1 VLWKDKVFVGENNL
15 ERIVALNI
23 DSGAIVWTHDLGTE
37 PLDSTSAIADGVLFV
52 GGKNGYIFAVDA
64 QTGTRKWE
72 TSVTSYTSNS
82 PPAITTANGYV
93 FSGQWNASAVDKN
106 FTVLNAST
114 GAIEWTYN
122 IGSNRSYSPP
132 AIANDIVY
140 ITTDGTTGTEI
151 IAFEPDI
158 ATGTVTPPVITAA
171 LNCPDADI
179 TWTAASPSSYDRYTV
194 YRAAASGGPY
204 TQIATGLSTLSYT
217 DSMPGQGLY
226 YYVVEGYKSGSPG
239 DKTGYSNEAYV
250 DVDCDVT
257 LSVAGQCTPILT
269 WNPSGDPAMNR
280 YTVRRSA
287 TSGGPWTDVGTNITA
302 TTWQD
307 TGTADH
313 TAYFY
318 TVVAYRSTNPLKKS
332 DPSNEVTMTTDCAP
346 FDVEALAMCPDV
358 LVTWNAPNSPVFNRF
373 TVFRSTAS
381 GGPWTQI
388 ATGLSLTSYT
398 DTPPAS
404 SGQTYYYVV
413 QGYENGNPGNKSD
426 YSPEAFVANFTCP
439 YPEPQNLVATLKCP
453 DIELT
458 WNSVAEATG
467 YHIYR
472 ATTSGGP
479 YTLLEQE
486 VASPYTDTT
495 AATGST
501 YFYVVTAFYSSMAG
515 QESGYSN
522 EAAITKNCGTNTP
535 YTYDYDC
542 GNKIP
547 PHFSAPTPDGE
558 LYRPWEVAT
567 DPAGNMYVS
576 NSINNRIE
584 KYDKDCKFIKK
595 WGAPGNYPGQMTEP
609 RGIVYNPSD
618 GLIYVTDAYERV
630 QAFTT
635 DGAYSHG
642 WYAPKAVSLAVDGAG
657 SIYVVQHK
665 LLGYL
670 ARYDTNGAP
679 IAQWYMPNI
688 LGVGVDPT
696 SGTVYVTT
704 NTAIQALDSGGNVT
718 ATIGAGQVANPA
730 GIHFSPDGR
739 MFVSDTGA
747 RQVFI
752 FQGGLLL
759 DTVGQGGL
767 AAGEF
772 TEPTDV
778 WVVDD
783 KKLLVLDRQHD
794 RVNIFSQK

>member
-1 VLWKDKVFVGENNL
+1 
-15 ERIVALNI
+15 
-23 DSGAIVWTHDLGTE
+23 
-37 PLDSTSAIADGVLFV
+37 
-52 GGKNGYIFAVDA
+52 
-64 QTGTRKWE
+64 
-72 TSVTSYTSNS
+72 
-82 PPAITTANGYV
+82 
-93 FSGQWNASAVDKN
+93 
-106 FTVLNAST
+106 
-114 GAIEWTYN
+114 
-122 IGSNRSYSPP
+122 
-132 AIANDIVY
+132 
-140 ITTDGTTGTEI
+140 
-151 IAFEPDI
+151 
-158 ATGTVTPPVITAA
+158 
-171 LNCPDADI
+171 
-179 TWTAASPSSYDRYTV
+179 
-194 YRAAASGGPY
+194 
-204 TQIATGLSTLSYT
+204 
-217 DSMPGQGLY
+217 
-226 YYVVEGYKSGSPG
+226 
-239 DKTGYSNEAYV
+239 
-250 DVDCDVT
+250 
-257 LSVAGQCTPILT
+257 
-269 WNPSGDPAMNR
+269 
-280 YTVRRSA
+280 
-287 TSGGPWTDVGTNITA
+287 
-302 TTWQD
+302 
-307 TGTADH
+307 
-313 TAYFY
+313 
-318 TVVAYRSTNPLKKS
+318 
-332 DPSNEVTMTTDCAP
+332 
-346 FDVEALAMCPDV
+346 
-358 LVTWNAPNSPVFNRF
+358 
-373 TVFRSTAS
+373 
-381 GGPWTQI
+381 
-388 ATGLSLTSYT
+388 
-398 DTPPAS
+398 
-404 SGQTYYYVV
+404 VV

-439 YPEPQNLVATLKCP
+439 YPEPQNLVAALKCP

-458 WNSVAEATG
+458 WNSVSEATG

-472 ATTSGGP
+472 AGVSGGP
-479 YTLLEQE
+479 YTLLEQD
-486 VASPYTDTT
+486 VTSPYTDTT

-522 EAAITKNCGTNTP
+522 EAAITKNCGTNKP

-584 KYDKDCKFIKK
+584 KYDKDCNFIRK

-635 DGAYSHG
+635 DGVYSHG

-670 ARYDTNGAP
+670 AKYDTNGAP

-772 TEPTDV
+772 TQPTDV

-794 RVNIFSQK
+794 RINIFTQK